1 MKPVF
6 LNNDND
12 LIIKCFDNPLA
23 FVRENE
29 ADFSIEYLKA
39 IENHKLENTDKFNL
53 EFKCFNY
60 IKRLLGELI
69 KRLPDNLEDFGNGDT
84 SSHIADHANVFMVK
98 GIHRQWKQAASFNFS
113 SGPIKSQKLK
123 SLLLEIIKECKQ
135 IGLEVVATVCDQGSA
150 NQAVIN
156 SLLKNTHNKCIENGV
171 QSTFCGFTTDG
182 TDDVL
187 PL

>member
-39 IENHKLENTDKFNL
+39 IENHKLENADKFNL
-53 EFKCFNY
+53 QFKCFNY

-69 KRLPDNLEDFGNGDT
+69 KRLPD
-84 SSHIADHANVFMVK
+84 
-98 GIHRQWKQAASFNFS
+98 
-113 SGPIKSQKLK
+113 KL
-123 SLLLEIIKECKQ
+123 
-135 IGLEVVATVCDQGSA
+135 GR
-150 NQAVIN
+150 
-156 SLLKNTHNKCIENGV
+156 
-171 QSTFCGFTTDG
+171 FW
-182 TDDVL
+182 
-187 PL
+187 